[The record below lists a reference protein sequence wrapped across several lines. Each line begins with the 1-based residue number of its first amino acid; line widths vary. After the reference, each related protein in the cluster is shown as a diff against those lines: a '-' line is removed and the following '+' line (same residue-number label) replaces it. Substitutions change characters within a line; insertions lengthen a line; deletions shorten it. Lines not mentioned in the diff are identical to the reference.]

1 MNFVEKRKLLKE
13 SNFLELTPVKV
24 MAHEIREEGLVNILM
39 PRFKNIYLSRMFQ
52 PRRKEKVIKIKLDA
66 SGSKVWLKIDGITK
80 VSEICEHL
88 AAENPSLFTSV
99 PETET
104 RVTRF
109 LSMLYLQRY
118 ITFREI
124 Q

>member
-1 MNFVEKRKLLKE
+1 MNFIEKRRFLKE
-13 SNFLELTPVKV
+13 TNFLDLTPLRV
-24 MAHEIREEGLVNILM
+24 MTHEIRENGLVNVLM

-52 PRRKEKVIKIKLDA
+52 PRHKDKLIKIKLDA
-66 SGSKVWLKIDGITK
+66 SGSAVWLMTDGNKK
-80 VSEICEHL
+80 VSEICIRL
-88 AAENPSLFTSV
+88 AEENPSIFTNYS
-99 PETET
+99 ETET
-104 RVTRF
+104 RVTKF